1 MNNTDQNKVLVK
13 RIEMALHVQE
23 LCANHK
29 IQVIYQTLKDATP
42 RYYANQKTRTICIR
56 PTKNTGF
63 YVSALHEIGH
73 IIGCNQ
79 SSKYDTIE
87 KEIGA
92 WKFAMAHALVWTDT
106 ADRIMKR
113 ALLSYGVTES
123 QYTGI
128 LKECVSFALTFKADA
143 INKEVA

>member
-1 MNNTDQNKVLVK
+1 MTKTLVK
-13 RIEMALHVQE
+13 RIDMALHVQE

-29 IQVIYQTLKDATP
+29 IKVIYQPLKDVTP

-79 SSKYDTIE
+79 SSQYDTLE

-92 WKFAMAHALVWTDT
+92 WKFAVAHSLVWTDT
-106 ADRIMKR
+106 ASRIMKR
-113 ALLSYGVTES
+113 ALMSYGVTEG
-123 QYTGI
+123 QFEGI
-128 LKECVSFALTFKADA
+128 WTEICDYAKNFRTVKAFDALVE
-143 INKEVA
+143 EVA